1 MDFEKENQELDI
13 LVVLEDFLREARRLL
28 LLGIVLVLLCGAGL
42 TVRER
47 MTYRPTYQA
56 TASFTVKAADPL
68 YASVSTYNMKTAEQM
83 AKTFPYILT
92 SGVLQNRVKAELGIS
107 VMPNVSVSVMPN
119 SSVITLTVR
128 HSDARL
134 AYDTLNAVIR
144 FYPEIAEFV
153 VGSTV
158 LSLLDESGLPTRPIN
173 APNLKSTLIKGCIL
187 GGFLWCVIVLVFALS
202 KTTIHN
208 EDMLRK
214 LLNLDCYGQV
224 PTVKVAAKDSCP
236 LLHKGR
242 KKPEFSEAI
251 RSVRMHVERAME
263 SEDKKVLLVSSAI
276 PGEGK
281 TTISL
286 NLGIALARRG
296 KKVLIIDCDLRN
308 PSVAKG
314 LNLDS
319 KLSLPDYLSGK
330 ANIREVT
337 CPSGTENLSVI
348 TGGPGGAKYS
358 QLMTR
363 ERGELLVLAA
373 RKLYDYVILDTPPC
387 SMLADAGEVAA
398 LADAGL
404 LVVRQD
410 YASRGQILDGVQRLG
425 DGDLS
430 LIGWVFNH
438 TRRSLSYSYSY
449 NHAYNYGG
457 GYAYDKKSR

>member
-1 MDFEKENQELDI
+1 MEKA
-13 LVVLEDFLREARRLL
+13 LEE
-28 LLGIVLVLLCGAGL
+28 
-42 TVRER
+42 
-47 MTYRPTYQA
+47 
-56 TASFTVKAADPL
+56 
-68 YASVSTYNMKTAEQM
+68 EQ
-83 AKTFPYILT
+83 
-92 SGVLQNRVKAELGIS
+92 
-107 VMPNVSVSVMPN
+107 
-119 SSVITLTVR
+119 
-128 HSDARL
+128 
-134 AYDTLNAVIR
+134 
-144 FYPEIAEFV
+144 
-153 VGSTV
+153 
-158 LSLLDESGLPTRPIN
+158 
-173 APNLKSTLIKGCIL
+173 
-187 GGFLWCVIVLVFALS
+187 
-202 KTTIHN
+202 
-208 EDMLRK
+208 
-214 LLNLDCYGQV
+214 
-224 PTVKVAAKDSCP
+224 
-236 LLHKGR
+236 
-242 KKPEFSEAI
+242 KKI
-251 RSVRMHVERAME
+251 
-263 SEDKKVLLVSSAI
+263 LLVSSAI

-281 TTISL
+281 TTVSL

-330 ANIREVT
+330 ANIKEVT
-337 CPSGTENLSVI
+337 CPTGTENLSVI

-363 ERGELLVLAA
+363 ERGELLVMAA

-425 DGDLS
+425 DADLS